1 MQGLKLMLVI
11 SLGLGSTWAAWQIA
25 PAASSG
31 MLAGVAYAQEA
42 QLPAEQDE
50 PTEPT
55 VAEIEAQ
62 LARIE
67 EAMETQ
73 GEVKEFKSSEP
84 LPADMAIPMFSEL

>member
-25 PAASSG
+25 PADSSA
-31 MLAGVAYAQEA
+31 MLAGVAYAQET
-42 QLPAEQDE
+42 QPPAEQDE
-50 PTEPT
+50 STGPTA
-55 VAEIEAQ
+55 AEIEAQ

-67 EAMETQ
+67 ALETQ
-73 GEVKEFKSSEP
+73 GEIKEFKSSES